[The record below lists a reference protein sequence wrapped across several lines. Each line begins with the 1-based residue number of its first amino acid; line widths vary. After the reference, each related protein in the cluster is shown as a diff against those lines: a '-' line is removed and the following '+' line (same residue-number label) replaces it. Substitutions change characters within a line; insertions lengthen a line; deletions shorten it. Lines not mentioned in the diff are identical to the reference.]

1 MKHTDKILNR
11 NMDAMKEQELQLSGV
26 NPSIQHRA
34 IRKMLNNN
42 LALLGIIL
50 FLVIF
55 LLCFLGPFFARYS
68 PIKINLSQGYC
79 SPSFKHIFG
88 TDRLGR
94 DVFSRVL
101 SGGRISISI
110 GLGSAIGASIIG
122 VILGCYGGY
131 VGGVFD
137 YIFLRFSELFLFFP
151 QTILVLLLVMVT
163 GQSVGNLMFIFIITG
178 WCSTYRMIRAQ
189 VLSIREQD
197 FVQALKVQGIGTF
210 RICYKHILPNTMA
223 PVFVNITL
231 NTATFILQEAA
242 LSYLGLGVPLEIPT
256 WGSILN
262 VANNFEVLLNNWWIW
277 LPVGCF
283 ISLFVLAVN
292 FIGDGLRDSTNSSQQ
307 G

>member
-1 MKHTDKILNR
+1 
-11 NMDAMKEQELQLSGV
+11 MDALKKKELQLKGV

-34 IRKMLNNN
+34 IRKMLNNK
-42 LALLGIIL
+42 LAILGLVVFIVIL
-50 FLVIF
+50 I
-55 LLCFLGPFFARYS
+55 LCYIVPFFVSYS
-68 PIKINLSQGYC
+68 PTKINLSQSYNR
-79 SPSFKHIFG
+79 PSFQHLFG

-101 SGGRISISI
+101 SGGKISIAI

-122 VILGCYGGY
+122 VILGSYGGY
-131 VGGVFD
+131 VGGIFD
-137 YIFLRFSELFLFFP
+137 YFFLRLSELFLFFP

-163 GQSVGNLMFIFIITG
+163 GQSIGNLMFIFIITG

-189 VLSIREQD
+189 VMSIREQD
-197 FVQALKVQGIGTF
+197 FVQALKVQGIGTL

-231 NTATFILQEAA
+231 NTATFILQESA

-262 VANNFEVLLNNWWIW
+262 VANNFEVLLKYWWIW

-283 ISLFVLAVN
+283 ISFFVLAVN